1 MVAGA
6 AGGAYAGNEVQKSVS
21 EKKIQLLKVKTDN
34 GKTRTFEFSKSP
46 VPKGD
51 WVHLVDNQL
60 VRYTGK

>member
-1 MVAGA
+1 M
-6 AGGAYAGNEVQKSVS
+6 S

-51 WVHLVDNQL
+51 WVYLVGNQS

>member
-1 MVAGA
+1 M
-6 AGGAYAGNEVQKSVS
+6 S
-21 EKKIQLLKVKTDN
+21 EKKIQLLKVKRDN